1 MKLFGCS
8 YLHTLDAHILAGAVN
23 NLESFELDI
32 HSDLTVQQAWCIL
45 TEAKMTT
52 TLKRLRICVNNYA
65 SYLDPLV
72 AEVGTIIP
80 HLYIEKIK
88 RWHL

>member
-1 MKLFGCS
+1 M
-8 YLHTLDAHILAGAVN
+8 DV
-23 NLESFELDI
+23 

-52 TLKRLRICVNNYA
+52 TLKRLRICVNNYT

-72 AEVGTIIP
+72 AEVETIIP

-88 RWHL
+88 KIRF